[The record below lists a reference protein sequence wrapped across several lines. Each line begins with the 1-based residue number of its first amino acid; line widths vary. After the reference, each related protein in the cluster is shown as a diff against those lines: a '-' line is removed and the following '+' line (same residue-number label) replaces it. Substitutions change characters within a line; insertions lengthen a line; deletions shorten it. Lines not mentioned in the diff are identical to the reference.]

1 MASTSPSQWPAATI
15 PHGLCV
21 SASLF
26 HTHTPK
32 HKTELG
38 EWKCGWWEKDRENTV
53 KGWREK
59 KREVQLMERE
69 DSEGTTKEEKVW
81 WKEAEQQ
88 QAGEKDREWKCGSKW
103 VEIVVSLI
111 LLPLRKGL
119 NPHSCRWECRGHIMS
134 SQSSP
139 APKRRLLSHRSW
151 NSWRKPFHLS
161 RFLIYTSSC
170 CMGSMKCS
178 NMWVFLGK
186 PNHNSS
192 LT

>member
-26 HTHTPK
+26 HTHTQ
-32 HKTELG
+32 TQNRAGWVEMWVMREGQREYG
-38 EWKCGWWEKDRENTV
+38 ERV
-53 KGWREK
+53 KREK
-59 KREVQLMERE
+59 KGSAVNGEGGQWRHHKGGEGLMKRGRATA
-69 DSEGTTKEEKVW
+69 SWGK
-81 WKEAEQQ
+81 
-88 QAGEKDREWKCGSKW
+88 KW